1 MSTTLYLLRQQP
13 NRISPCL
20 FQASDMDIDVVFIED
35 AASIAVSA
43 MKGVVENGE
52 GMVVTDSHQTLTY
65 DDLVEKIFSSDQI
78 IVI

>member
-1 MSTTLYLLRQQP
+1 
-13 NRISPCL
+13 
-20 FQASDMDIDVVFIED
+20 MDIDVVFIED
-35 AASIAVSA
+35 AASIAISA